1 MTRRIVPILFAA
13 ALAVL
18 PEAARAAVSIEVFYG
33 LSRPRADSFSQAA
46 SGTANDPN
54 LVHDSLNIAGGD
66 LILHMGLF
74 ELGAI
79 IDTSW
84 KSGSASQ
91 TALGALIGVGG
102 DYAGWLRL
110 EALGEV
116 GGQRYGNFGNDPSIV
131 TSGSSQEWFM
141 YVGLRPGVAIRMPVG
156 AGKTGVLVGLWA
168 FARWDLTTS
177 SVPVTVGT
185 VSPNP
190 ARGGRHYQPR
200 QAYFGYRR
208 SHPSDCALCGWG
220 VLLLV
225 MWAGKGNMLWQKTR
239 FPQRKPGEPGLS

>member
-1 MTRRIVPILFAA
+1 MIRRIVPILFAA

-33 LSRPRADSFSQAA
+33 LSRPRADSFRQAA

-54 LVHDSLNIAGGD
+54 LVRDSLNIAGGD

-131 TSGSSQEWFM
+131 TSGSSQEWLM
-141 YVGLRPGVAIRMPVG
+141 YVGLRPGVAVHVPLAEGGKIG
-156 AGKTGVLVGLWA
+156 ALLGVWG
-168 FARWDLTTS
+168 FARWDLNTS
-177 SVPVTVGT
+177 NVPETVGNAGSTSPGSVKLGGTT
-185 VSPNP
+185 VG
-190 ARGGRHYQPR
+190 AELR
-200 QAYFGYRR
+200 FG
-208 SHPSDCALCGWG
+208 LE
-220 VLLLV
+220 
-225 MWAGKGNMLWQKTR
+225 
-239 FPQRKPGEPGLS
+239 F